1 MGRRYPGAVTAP
13 GIEMKDIMKSIR
25 NIVFRLAVLAALV
38 FQMVPAPVYGF
49 NIITPNSAW
58 LRAKITYEYDEGLD
72 GLSDKMID
80 FASEKWKKDGDW
92 YYYSDPVESGQ
103 KVRFINGVQL
113 PTEWTSEQSDLG
125 FRIVITV
132 EASEVAKGEDG
143 WDENKEASYSETFE
157 LWNNGYEHA
166 EDIYVKEGDIKVT
179 VNEYQLDDDGK
190 EVPYENDKVI
200 TPGQHVSKI
209 VEFAVSGQ
217 KGALIKMNP
226 EKPVKTVMA
235 NNIDVN
241 GKTVDPGTVL
251 TYGITVKNPSPEM
264 QRITITDTLDHRLT
278 LLDTLGGTLVSGT
291 IGGYGGTIEWYV
303 DVPGN
308 GSATVNFIARAPE
321 TVAEGDG
328 MTIPNTATASIIG
341 QEIDSNTVITSLGE
355 VSPLDQIITIAR
367 STGDASNLALMAGV
381 LAAGIAVLAA
391 VLVYAFR
398 RRKNG

>member
-1 MGRRYPGAVTAP
+1 MGRRYPGVVTAP

-72 GLSDKMID
+72 GLSDKMIN

-241 GKTVDPGTVL
+241 GKTVDPGTLL

-381 LAAGIAVLAA
+381 LAVGIAVLAA

>member
-1 MGRRYPGAVTAP
+1 MAP

-72 GLSDKMID
+72 GLSDKMIN

-241 GKTVDPGTVL
+241 GKTVNPGTLL

-381 LAAGIAVLAA
+381 LAVGIAVLAA

>member
-1 MGRRYPGAVTAP
+1 
-13 GIEMKDIMKSIR
+13 
-25 NIVFRLAVLAALV
+25 
-38 FQMVPAPVYGF
+38 
-49 NIITPNSAW
+49 
-58 LRAKITYEYDEGLD
+58 
-72 GLSDKMID
+72 
-80 FASEKWKKDGDW
+80 
-92 YYYSDPVESGQ
+92 
-103 KVRFINGVQL
+103 
-113 PTEWTSEQSDLG
+113 
-125 FRIVITV
+125 
-132 EASEVAKGEDG
+132 
-143 WDENKEASYSETFE
+143 
-157 LWNNGYEHA
+157 
-166 EDIYVKEGDIKVT
+166 
-179 VNEYQLDDDGK
+179 
-190 EVPYENDKVI
+190 
-200 TPGQHVSKI
+200 
-209 VEFAVSGQ
+209 
-217 KGALIKMNP
+217 
-226 EKPVKTVMA
+226 MA

-241 GKTVDPGTVL
+241 GKTVNPGTLL

-381 LAAGIAVLAA
+381 LAVGIAVLAA

>member
-72 GLSDKMID
+72 GLSDKMIN

-241 GKTVDPGTVL
+241 GKTVDPGTLL

-381 LAAGIAVLAA
+381 LAVGIAVLAA

>member
-72 GLSDKMID
+72 GLSDKMIN

>member
-1 MGRRYPGAVTAP
+1 MGRRYPGVVTAP

-72 GLSDKMID
+72 GLSDKMIN

-241 GKTVDPGTVL
+241 GKTVNPGTLL

-264 QRITITDTLDHRLT
+264 QRLTITDTLDHRLT

-381 LAAGIAVLAA
+381 LAVGIAVLAA

>member
-72 GLSDKMID
+72 GLSDKMIN

-200 TPGQHVSKI
+200 TPGLHVSKI

-251 TYGITVKNPSPEM
+251 TYRITVKNTSPEM

>member
-25 NIVFRLAVLAALV
+25 NIVFRLAVLAPLV

-49 NIITPNSAW
+49 NIITPNCAW

-72 GLSDKMID
+72 GLSDKMIN

-251 TYGITVKNPSPEM
+251 TYRITVKNTSPEM

>member
-72 GLSDKMID
+72 GLSDKMIN

-200 TPGQHVSKI
+200 TPGLHVSKI

-381 LAAGIAVLAA
+381 LAVGIAVLAA

>member
-1 MGRRYPGAVTAP
+1 MGRRYPGVVTAP

-72 GLSDKMID
+72 GLSDKMIN

-125 FRIVITV
+125 FRIIITV

-241 GKTVDPGTVL
+241 GKTVNPGTLL

>member
-1 MGRRYPGAVTAP
+1 MGRRYPGVVTAP

-72 GLSDKMID
+72 GLSDKMIN

>member
-1 MGRRYPGAVTAP
+1 MGRRYPGVVTAP

-72 GLSDKMID
+72 GLSDKMIN

-241 GKTVDPGTVL
+241 GKTVNPGTLL

>member
-1 MGRRYPGAVTAP
+1 MGRRYPGVVTAP

-72 GLSDKMID
+72 GLSDKMIN

-251 TYGITVKNPSPEM
+251 TYRITVKNTSPEM

-381 LAAGIAVLAA
+381 LAVGIAVLAA

>member
-72 GLSDKMID
+72 GLSDKMIN

-241 GKTVDPGTVL
+241 GKTVNPGTLL

>member
-38 FQMVPAPVYGF
+38 FQMVPVPVYGF

-72 GLSDKMID
+72 GLSDKMIN

>member
-1 MGRRYPGAVTAP
+1 MGRRYPGVVTAP

-72 GLSDKMID
+72 GLSDKMIN

-241 GKTVDPGTVL
+241 GKTVDPGTLL

>member
-72 GLSDKMID
+72 GLSDKMIN

-226 EKPVKTVMA
+226 EKPVKTVVA

>member
-1 MGRRYPGAVTAP
+1 MGRRYPGVVTAP

-72 GLSDKMID
+72 GLSDKMIN

-328 MTIPNTATASIIG
+328 MTIPNTATATIIG

-381 LAAGIAVLAA
+381 LAVGIAVLAA

>member
-25 NIVFRLAVLAALV
+25 NIVFRLAVLAPLV

-72 GLSDKMID
+72 GLSDKMIN

-217 KGALIKMNP
+217 KGALIKMKP

-381 LAAGIAVLAA
+381 LAVGIAVLAA

>member
-72 GLSDKMID
+72 GLSDKMIN

-241 GKTVDPGTVL
+241 GKTVDPGTLL

>member
-72 GLSDKMID
+72 GLSDKMIN

-241 GKTVDPGTVL
+241 GKTVDPGTLL

-367 STGDASNLALMAGV
+367 STGDATNLALMAGV

>member
-1 MGRRYPGAVTAP
+1 MGCYGP

-49 NIITPNSAW
+49 NIITPNSAR

-72 GLSDKMID
+72 GLSDKMIN

>member
-1 MGRRYPGAVTAP
+1 MGRRYPGVVTAP

-72 GLSDKMID
+72 GLSDKMIN

-113 PTEWTSEQSDLG
+113 PTEWTSEQSYLG

-241 GKTVDPGTVL
+241 GKTVNPGTLL

>member
-1 MGRRYPGAVTAP
+1 MGRRYPGVVTAP

-72 GLSDKMID
+72 GLSDKMIN

-241 GKTVDPGTVL
+241 GKTVNPGTLL

-291 IGGYGGTIEWYV
+291 IGRYGGTIEWYV

-381 LAAGIAVLAA
+381 LAVGIAVLAA

>member
-1 MGRRYPGAVTAP
+1 MGRRYPGVVTAP

-72 GLSDKMID
+72 GLSDKMIN

-241 GKTVDPGTVL
+241 GKTVNPGTLL

-308 GSATVNFIARAPE
+308 GSATVNFIARAAE

>member
-72 GLSDKMID
+72 GLSDKMIN

-291 IGGYGGTIEWYV
+291 IGGYGGTIEWYA

>member
-72 GLSDKMID
+72 GLSDKMIN

-200 TPGQHVSKI
+200 TPGLHVSKI

>member
-72 GLSDKMID
+72 GLSDKMIN

-381 LAAGIAVLAA
+381 LAVGIAVLAA

>member
-1 MGRRYPGAVTAP
+1 MGRRYPGVVTAP

-72 GLSDKMID
+72 GLSDKMIN

-125 FRIVITV
+125 YRKVNTV
-132 EASEVAKGEDG
+132 EASEDAKGEDG

-241 GKTVDPGTVL
+241 GKTVNPGTLL

-381 LAAGIAVLAA
+381 LAVGIAVLAA

>member
-1 MGRRYPGAVTAP
+1 MGRRYPGVVTAP

-72 GLSDKMID
+72 GLSDKMIN

-381 LAAGIAVLAA
+381 LAVGIAVLAA

>member
-1 MGRRYPGAVTAP
+1 MGRRYPGVVTAP

-72 GLSDKMID
+72 GLSDKMIN

-251 TYGITVKNPSPEM
+251 TYRITVKNTSPEM

>member
-72 GLSDKMID
+72 GLSDKMIN

-241 GKTVDPGTVL
+241 GKTVNPGTLL

-381 LAAGIAVLAA
+381 LAVGIAVLAA

>member
-1 MGRRYPGAVTAP
+1 MGRRYPGVVTAP

-72 GLSDKMID
+72 GLSDKMIN

-241 GKTVDPGTVL
+241 GKTVNPGTLL

-381 LAAGIAVLAA
+381 LAVGIAVLAA

>member
-72 GLSDKMID
+72 GLSDKMIN
-80 FASEKWKKDGDW
+80 FASEKWKKDGEW

>member
-1 MGRRYPGAVTAP
+1 MGRRYPGVVTAP

-72 GLSDKMID
+72 GLSDKMIN

-241 GKTVDPGTVL
+241 GKTVNPGTLL
-251 TYGITVKNPSPEM
+251 TYRITVKNPSPEM

-381 LAAGIAVLAA
+381 LAVGIAVLAA

>member
-58 LRAKITYEYDEGLD
+58 LRSKITYEYDEGLD
-72 GLSDKMID
+72 GLSDKMIN

-251 TYGITVKNPSPEM
+251 TYGITVKNTSPEM

>member
-1 MGRRYPGAVTAP
+1 MGRRYPGVVTAP

-58 LRAKITYEYDEGLD
+58 LRSKITYEYDEGLD
-72 GLSDKMID
+72 GLSDKMIN

-381 LAAGIAVLAA
+381 LAVGIAVLAA

>member
-1 MGRRYPGAVTAP
+1 
-13 GIEMKDIMKSIR
+13 MKDIMKSIR

-72 GLSDKMID
+72 GLSDKMIN

-241 GKTVDPGTVL
+241 GKTVNPGTLL

-381 LAAGIAVLAA
+381 LAVGIAVLAA

>member
-25 NIVFRLAVLAALV
+25 NIVVRLAVLAALV

-72 GLSDKMID
+72 GLSDKMIN

-241 GKTVDPGTVL
+241 GKTVNPGTLL

-381 LAAGIAVLAA
+381 LAVGIAVLAA
-391 VLVYAFR
+391 VLVYAFH

>member
-58 LRAKITYEYDEGLD
+58 LRSKITYEYDEGLD
-72 GLSDKMID
+72 GLSDKMIN

-381 LAAGIAVLAA
+381 LAVGIAVLAA